1 MYKQQSSLIVSAQD
15 SSNGEEMFSEW
26 AYHAG
31 RLMIEE
37 GIIDYAFAKQKAEK
51 QLGGNTNGLQPS
63 NAKVEIAA
71 QSYYQLHKTSKEDQW
86 HLEQLQFA
94 SDSLQALEDFR
105 PCLAGTLLK
114 GRPNALDEIEIHAC
128 ADTSETVME
137 YLLQFTKNIELN
149 EKLLRFSGD
158 SGRYFLP
165 MFCCE
170 IGDFTAQVVV
180 FDESFEHL
188 SPISSLS
195 KKTMQRWKEPQIANA
210 IADLKASMS
219 STLL

>member
-1 MYKQQSSLIVSAQD
+1 
-15 SSNGEEMFSEW
+15 
-26 AYHAG
+26 
-31 RLMIEE
+31 
-37 GIIDYAFAKQKAEK
+37 
-51 QLGGNTNGLQPS
+51 
-63 NAKVEIAA
+63 
-71 QSYYQLHKTSKEDQW
+71 
-86 HLEQLQFA
+86 LQFA

-114 GRPNALDEIEIHAC
+114 GRPNALDEIEIHAY

-149 EKLLRFSGD
+149 KKLLRFSGD

-210 IADLKASMS
+210 IAELKASMS